1 MYIQNPCCWIY
12 KFAPQHASHTSEREK
27 NVTTTTKKYSHKS
40 EVAQFTAA
48 DRCPGCDKRNLSM
61 FTALSIWMT
70 YHADP
75 YNDFSLIFTLSL
87 WKLINFFSLTLSL
100 SLVPLVEVKKANKW
114 KWENFWT
121 CFILDSTTL
130 VAKHMLS
137 RCHRLNGQFLFWCIC
152 VKQTRNVSMN
162 FRIPLSATKLW
173 IRGTEKPEIQL
184 NAKKWKICSNETRSK
199 ISHLWWWW
207 WWCSSSTWWWGSR
220 GELVLEK
227 NVSKYWERGFIQYL
241 LMHCSSLY
249 GADTEKYSN

>member
-1 MYIQNPCCWIY
+1 MLIHIT
-12 KFAPQHASHTSEREK
+12 TSVWYLLSR
-27 NVTTTTKKYSHKS
+27 Y
-40 EVAQFTAA
+40 
-48 DRCPGCDKRNLSM
+48 GNLSIF
-61 FTALSIWMT
+61 FTHSVPLSR
-70 YHADP
+70 P
-75 YNDFSLIFTLSL
+75 L
-87 WKLINFFSLTLSL
+87 
-100 SLVPLVEVKKANKW
+100 LVEVKKANKW

-162 FRIPLSATKLW
+162 FRIPLSVTKLW

-207 WWCSSSTWWWGSR
+207 WCSSSTWWWGSR
-220 GELVLEK
+220 GELVLKKKRIKVLGMGFHSIPFNALQLFVWGWYGEILQISQLEHEPFFEQFSSNFPIQIRPMDEVTLEK
-227 NVSKYWERGFIQYL
+227 SHCEFFIKYEKWNQPTKRPYFVLKYNIFL
-241 LMHCSSLY
+241 SLFWVWY
-249 GADTEKYSN
+249 M